1 MRAVIA
7 VILCAG
13 ALTGCDEGATP
24 ASSSAVREAANAA
37 AMKDAAEQECA
48 ELTRYSPD
56 ALKTMSAEMQ
66 TLVTREYKSCVE
78 SVTRGDRPAPRAPS

>member
-1 MRAVIA
+1 MRAVVA

-13 ALTGCDEGATP
+13 ALVACDEGVTP
-24 ASSSAVREAANAA
+24 TSSSGGREAANAA
-37 AMKDAAEQECA
+37 ALKDAAEQECA
-48 ELTRYSPD
+48 ELTRYSPE

-78 SVTRGDRPAPRAPS
+78 SVTRGDRPGPRAPS

>member
-1 MRAVIA
+1 MRAVVA

-13 ALTGCDEGATP
+13 ALAACDEGVTP
-24 ASSSAVREAANAA
+24 ASSSGTREAANAA

-48 ELTRYSPD
+48 ELTRYSPA

-66 TLVTREYKSCVE
+66 ALVTREYKSCVDA
-78 SVTRGDRPAPRAPS
+78 VTRGDRPALRGPS